1 MRFGSL
7 QHIPA
12 RAASNEGA
20 AFRSIPLRRWFALAV
35 LAAIASAVMSRLNFL
50 PTRQPACATAAGT
63 GHSSNRSPECA
74 TYQTH
79 TVRFRTAWPNRH
91 RSGGAHGILR
101 PSQRV
106 LCAGPAAFLPDQPTC
121 RFSIACCRC
130 FSRRTRRFLLLNL
143 HLSAKSKAFA
153 AAPGRSRTQLRLSM
167 FLRSRTAMGFSS
179 SRFLRR
185 VREINRGARRSGSRH
200 L

>member
-1 MRFGSL
+1 VLLRTKGPPSFHPAAALGRPCGVSGNRVSRDVAPRHFANATTGLRHCCGDGS
-7 QHIPA
+7 
-12 RAASNEGA
+12 
-20 AFRSIPLRRWFALAV
+20 FV
-35 LAAIASAVMSRLNFL
+35 D
-50 PTRQPACATAAGT
+50 
-63 GHSSNRSPECA
+63 RSPECA
-74 TYQTH
+74 TYQTR

-179 SRFLRR
+179 SRSLRHL
-185 VREINRGARRSGSRH
+185 REINRGARRSGSRH